1 MSGDIFHIIS
11 LCLFYIIIGI
21 KGNAAGV
28 SLKAQELSLIVFV
41 TRYLDVFT
49 DFYSTYNTFMK
60 LMCISITGLTVYTI
74 RYQEPARS
82 TYSPRQDTFNHWQIA
97 LFAAIFAM
105 LAYFIGSGVVDIKG
119 DTGEEFEVHF
129 ERYELAS
136 LMWTFSICLE
146 PFAMLPQ
153 LYMFWNN
160 RMINLDV
167 RLAMFFRGCYRMCYI
182 IFWFK
187 RGQVTMEH
195 HFLVY
200 AAGVI
205 QLLLYTDF
213 IIYHIGLG
221 LSALKH
227 TLLGSSEATQST
239 GTAGR
244 ASAATQGSQRR
255 PGKGLATTTR
265 AARSVRDG
273 DRATLRK
280 MRYDV

>member
-1 MSGDIFHIIS
+1 MRRLRLSGDIFHIVS

-74 RYQEPARS
+74 RFQEPARS

-97 LFAAIFAM
+97 LFSAIFAM

-160 RMINLDV
+160 RMMNVDV

-182 IFWFK
+182 IFWYK

-213 IIYHIGLG
+213 MIYHIGYVKPNSLFH
-221 LSALKH
+221 SDEI
-227 TLLGSSEATQST
+227 SF
-239 GTAGR
+239 
-244 ASAATQGSQRR
+244 
-255 PGKGLATTTR
+255 
-265 AARSVRDG
+265 
-273 DRATLRK
+273 
-280 MRYDV
+280 